1 MNLFNLFRAG
11 GREMTK
17 TKTVFV
23 GLAAL
28 LAGAAPGAL
37 AQGDAVSMRDAIA
50 VAVQSNP
57 EIEQAQM
64 NKEAIQFERKQAQGR
79 YLPQV
84 DVEASAGVRRLENR
98 TRRSL
103 GIADDRLYPLEAQ
116 ARGTWDLFDFG
127 KRRGEVLRQASRVDG
142 ASMRVLERSEFV
154 ALQVA
159 RQYLNVL
166 LQQRI
171 FAASQDNTAFH
182 RALVTD
188 LGTGVQQGSISIA
201 DQQQA
206 QERLQAAIVRETEAE
221 QSLEDAKITLRRL
234 TGLDI
239 AQFQMPPSI
248 AAQMPGSPD
257 EAVGLART
265 QNPLVREAEA
275 DVDAANALAK
285 SVKSD
290 LYPTIGVDMVGR
302 FGEDI
307 DGFNGNTNDV
317 TARAFVRWNLFSGG
331 INQARYE
338 EQVRRASEA
347 RFRLDQVGREAEE
360 DVRTA
365 WNALNAQTRIASE
378 LETQSKVSDDL
389 LLSYRSQFNVG
400 RRSLLDV
407 LDAQNSRYSVQ
418 TRLETARFSQL
429 FAQYQTLAAT
439 NRFLTSLEVAPGAGA
454 GEAERQKY
462 NYGPPRP
469 SERQY
474 REYPGGGP
482 L

>member
-1 MNLFNLFRAG
+1 MIT
-11 GREMTK
+11 TK
-17 TKTVFV
+17 TIFKT

-28 LAGAAPGAL
+28 LLAGTATGAM
-37 AQGDAVSMRDAIA
+37 AQSTTGGEAISMKDAIA
-50 VAVQSNP
+50 VAMESNP

-84 DVEASAGVRRLENR
+84 NVEASGGIRRLENR
-98 TRRSL
+98 TRRTL
-103 GIADDRLYPLEAQ
+103 GIANQELYPVEGQ
-116 ARGTWDLFDFG
+116 ASATWDLIDFG
-127 KRRGEVLRQASRVDG
+127 KRRGELLRQASRVDG
-142 ASMRVLERSEFV
+142 ASLRVLERSEFI
-154 ALQVA
+154 ALQVS

-182 RALVTD
+182 RTLVTD
-188 LGTGVQQGSISIA
+188 LGTGVKEGSISIA

-206 QERLQAAIVRETEAE
+206 QERLQAAIVRETESQ

-239 AQFQMPPSI
+239 DQYQIPPSL
-248 AAQMPGSPD
+248 AAQMPGSVD

-265 QNPLVREAEA
+265 NNPLVKEAEA

-285 SVKSD
+285 SVKGEQ
-290 LYPTIGVDMVGR
+290 YPTIGVDLNGR
-302 FGEDI
+302 YGEDI
-307 DGFNGNTNDV
+307 DGFRGTTKDLS
-317 TARAFVRWNLFSGG
+317 ARAFIKWNLYSGG
-331 INQARYE
+331 IEQAKYQE
-338 EQVRRASEA
+338 HVRRASEA
-347 RFRLDQVGREAEE
+347 RFRLDQTSREAEE

-365 WNALNAQTRIASE
+365 WNALNSQTRISSE

-439 NRFLTSLEVAPGAGA
+439 NRFLTALEVAPGEGA
-454 GEAERQKY
+454 GEKERERF
-462 NYGPPRP
+462 NYGPPKV

-474 REYPGGGP
+474 RSRP
-482 L
+482 